1 MTKPNNDLTGQIP
14 PKTPEAGADG
24 QAPPAAEQE
33 APEIST
39 DCLLCSKNVLDGV
52 GGFLRI
58 GFQRFVARDGA
69 AAELLE
75 HPEAESDL
83 VLVCT
88 ACSMMPA
95 WVIAKRAIQSREQ
108 AAEEAARRA

>member
-1 MTKPNNDLTGQIP
+1 MTKPNTDP
-14 PKTPEAGADG
+14 SKAPEAGEPG
-24 QAPPAAEQE
+24 QAPPAGAPEQE

-69 AAELLE
+69 VAKLLE

-95 WVIAKRAIQSREQ
+95 WVIAKRAIEARER